1 MTTSNSGNWIKG
13 SNDQKK
19 KVMTDEDIG
28 ELEDIKEGLKKI
40 TMSVYRS
47 GAVLEKAAKKLGEFK
62 LKGETP

>member
-1 MTTSNSGNWIKG
+1 
-13 SNDQKK
+13 
-19 KVMTDEDIG
+19 MTDEDIG